1 MKRLLKALFI
11 IIALATAASAFA
23 GDDYTNKLE
32 FGFTF
37 GFSPDSYDGII
48 GTVTGQQ
55 YYEASLNFGYILW
68 QNDSN
73 AFKYKASLIPF
84 AFINGNEATLLLRTS
99 RSVYSGGAEPIGLQ
113 LNFRNN
119 RRLQP
124 FVNATG
130 GFLYFTEQMPVA
142 NSSQYNFTFSFGGGV
157 EIFSKCKSLLLGY
170 RYHHISNGSTAALN
184 PGIDL
189 QMLSLGFSF
198 RRHAHSP

>member
-1 MKRLLKALFI
+1 MKAAFKNSGIKVLLI
-11 IIALATAASAFA
+11 TIALAATPHAFA
-23 GDDYTNKLE
+23 GDDCPNKME
-32 FGFTF
+32 FGITL

-55 YYEASLNFGYILW
+55 YCEASLNFGYIIW
-68 QNDSN
+68 RNNDY
-73 AFKYKASLIPF
+73 AFKYKVSLIPF
-84 AFINGNEATLLLRTS
+84 AFIYGDHSTLLLRPV
-99 RSVYSGGAEPIGLQ
+99 RSVYSVGAEPLGLQ

-130 GFLYFTEQMPVA
+130 GFLYFTEQVPVT

-157 EIFSKCKSLLLGY
+157 EIFSRYESILLGY
-170 RYHHISNGSTAALN
+170 RFHHISNGSTAALN

-198 RRHAHSP
+198 RR